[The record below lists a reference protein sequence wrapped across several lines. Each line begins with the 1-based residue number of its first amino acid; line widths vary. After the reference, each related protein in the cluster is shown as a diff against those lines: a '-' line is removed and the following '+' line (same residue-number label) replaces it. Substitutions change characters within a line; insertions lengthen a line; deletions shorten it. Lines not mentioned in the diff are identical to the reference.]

1 VPTSKPKHRPGPRYS
16 IDTSALI
23 HAWRRAYPPKNFI
36 TFWRKLDQYVADG
49 VVLAS
54 VEVKAELKKKD
65 DEIHVWFDSCQDS
78 FCVDVDDEQ
87 QEHLA
92 YIMGKYPR
100 LVDTVKGRSECDPFV
115 IALARAHSPRLTVIS
130 QEGNGKKDSP
140 KIPDVCRAE
149 SIECMTLV
157 EFIQAED
164 WRL

>member
-1 VPTSKPKHRPGPRYS
+1 VANHKRKAAPRYS

-36 TFWRKLDQYVADG
+36 SFWEKLDQYIADG
-49 VVLAS
+49 IIVAS
-54 VEVKAELKKKD
+54 IEVRAELKKKD
-65 DEIHVWFDSCQDS
+65 DEIHTWCDECPPD
-78 FCVDVDDEQ
+78 FCIDLDDEQ

-92 YIMGKYPR
+92 YIMGTYPR
-100 LVDTVKGRSECDPFV
+100 LVDTVKGRSEGDPFV
-115 IALARAHSPRLTVIS
+115 IALARSHSPNLGVIS

-149 SIECMTLV
+149 GITCLTLV